1 MLTGHELVEKIKKY
15 HTNFDEQLVLDAY
28 HISSQ
33 SHSSQVRSSGEPYFS
48 HPLAVAEILIDYRLD
63 STSIITALLH
73 DVVEDTNINLEFI
86 EQKFGEEIANLVD
99 GVTKLSKIESLSS
112 SRKAA
117 ENFRKLLMAMSQDIR
132 VLLVKLAD
140 RLHNMQ
146 TIHFIK
152 SEEKRIRIANE
163 SLAIYAPLAA
173 RIGMYKMRDELQELS
188 FVQIN
193 PESRNYIVKKLN
205 ELKESKKDIIDKIIH
220 DLEEKITAS
229 KINAEVSGREK
240 HPYSIWNKMKR
251 KNIGFNYLHD
261 ITAFRIVVE
270 NIGDCYA
277 ALGVINSSYN
287 MIPGSFKDYIS
298 TPKENGYRS
307 LHLLVLGPQ
316 SKKIEIQIRT
326 KEMHQ
331 VAELGVAAHW
341 RYKEKTKVT
350 NENEQ
355 YKWIR
360 ELISLFEHMGDA
372 NEVLRDHK
380 IQIHKDQV
388 FCFTPS
394 GDIFNLPVGATIID
408 FAYAVHSEI
417 GNKCVSAKI
426 NGVTAPLRQQLDNG
440 DQVEIITDKNSKP
453 SPTWTQFAITS
464 KAKVAIKHFIRNE
477 RYSEYAVLGKA
488 ILYKF
493 FASHNLEVNEKLLE
507 GVLRNFNKKT
517 LNDLYVFVAEG
528 LITRNEVLK
537 TVYPEYQDENQ
548 KKVKKENANK
558 DDWFKMPSKHSL
570 PVEGLVLGMA
580 INFANCCHPIPGDDI
595 VGVINT
601 GSGVTIHNRN
611 CNNLKA
617 IVFNPQRLLDVC
629 WKNDDNNNLYQTCIM
644 ILVQNSS
651 GSFADVSSIIASNK
665 INIINIKINNR
676 SSDFFEMVI
685 DMEAKSTKHLEEI
698 MSTLRASKKIIEVNR
713 FNG

>member
-63 STSIITALLH
+63 ATSIITALLH

-193 PESRNYIVKKLN
+193 PESRNYIVEKLN

-220 DLEEKITAS
+220 DLEEKISAS

-426 NGVTAPLRQQLDNG
+426 NGVTAPLRQKLDNG

>member
-426 NGVTAPLRQQLDNG
+426 NGVTAPLRQKLDNG

>member
-63 STSIITALLH
+63 ATSIITALLH

-426 NGVTAPLRQQLDNG
+426 NGVTAPLRQKLDNG

>member
-63 STSIITALLH
+63 ATSIITALLH

-193 PESRNYIVKKLN
+193 PESRNYIVEKLN

-220 DLEEKITAS
+220 DLEEKISAS

-464 KAKVAIKHFIRNE
+464 KAKVTIKHFIRNE